1 MTRQMFDA
9 MIGTSPVS
17 TVDID
22 AVIARERA
30 ARRRR
35 RTGAV
40 VVCTAAVFALLVG
53 SQLLL
58 RPQRQVPG
66 ITIRPSPS
74 AAPSPGAASPPT
86 ALPSATG
93 GTTPAGPTTPAGDPA
108 VRIGDAMREAVRKAV
123 PGAEMIGVGSSRPFD
138 IDRLA
143 GGTASPGSGGG
154 GYSGQAVVRASGRA
168 GRVVVTVYQGGGPDI
183 PAPGECTPIPGHPCA
198 TKAGA
203 GPRGERYAAYQR
215 VVGKGIVSDKPD
227 FEVRENW
234 VDLRRADGTV
244 VYAMANNMVFTSDLR
259 LAAGSTQ
266 PALTVDQLI
275 AVALDPGLDL

>member
-1 MTRQMFDA
+1 MTRQIFDA

-17 TVDID
+17 TVDVD
-22 AVIARERA
+22 AVIARERT

-58 RPQRQVPG
+58 RPRRG
-66 ITIRPSPS
+66 TGC
-74 AAPSPGAASPPT
+74 GASWP
-86 ALPSATG
+86 
-93 GTTPAGPTTPAGDPA
+93 
-108 VRIGDAMREAVRKAV
+108 IAVRKAV
-123 PGAEMIGVGSSRPFD
+123 PGAEMFGGGSSRPFD

-143 GGTASPGSGGG
+143 GGTASPGSSGG
-154 GYSGQAVVRASGRA
+154 GYSGQAVVRAGGRA